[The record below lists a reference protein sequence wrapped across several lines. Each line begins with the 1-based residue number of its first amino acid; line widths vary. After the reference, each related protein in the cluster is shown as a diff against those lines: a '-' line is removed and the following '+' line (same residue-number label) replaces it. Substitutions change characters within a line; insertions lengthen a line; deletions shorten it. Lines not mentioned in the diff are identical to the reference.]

1 MQTHTFKTTHNE
13 LVTFGDCILQIG
25 LGVAGLQEQGQ
36 GAWGK
41 CRFSTSY
48 VFCNFEIGVHRCPI
62 FVIDVCKHRKVL
74 GGFRKAPVGD
84 SNTVH
89 KIATSAG

>member
-1 MQTHTFKTTHNE
+1 MSQGYKS
-13 LVTFGDCILQIG
+13 GGRG
-25 LGVAGLQEQGQ
+25 LGGSVDFLP
-36 GAWGK
+36 
-41 CRFSTSY
+41 TSY
-48 VFCNFEIGVHRCPI
+48 MFCNFEIGVHRCPI
-62 FVIDVCKHRKVL
+62 FVIDVCQHRKVL